1 MREREIAVE
10 NMSAE
15 WGVSRAEIVR
25 RCGAVKTDQE
35 LEDERKLRQLE
46 KFERKVQHAG
56 FVKKESHLEKQIA
69 QAERNLDHLSAYE
82 KMRLENMKERQA
94 LLEQLDIDQERKEIA
109 EERQKSMI
117 FAPKEEVE
125 RRAPSARVKALKE
138 RNNKLQDEQK
148 MLESACFY
156 RKQWVSPKWIGQWIP
171 LPITYRPQDSAVKIA
186 NKCLEVKVKDLPT
199 KCSVPGG
206 MLKIEEIQE
215 KHRRLHSS
223 KATLESVVA
232 ETYEV
237 VDEPTYTTSGNVL
250 AKLKM
255 TSESVVTTSTIT
267 SMETYWDFVGFGTAD
282 GGVGVHVGSSN
293 ISWRPHNAEVTGI
306 AFCGESSDLGILSS
320 SLDGAV
326 RRSYLARQSVLLEYR
341 EDDSAIGCMVKRN
354 GSEFL
359 LGCDSTVRLLDLR
372 RRKVT
377 TLLRQGGSRIGVH
390 PTDANLISVGACIFD
405 LRQPKNSLLK
415 LHSTISS
422 LQWSPTSGE
431 HLLAVDKSGWLANVF
446 SMDQLL
452 RGETRVL
459 LSQKIA
465 EPLAAQWNPWAQ
477 ASLLLSDAKRRTGNL
492 R

>member
-10 NMSAE
+10 TMSAE

-69 QAERNLDHLSAYE
+69 QAERNLDQLSAYE

-138 RNNKLQDEQK
+138 RNSRLQDELK
-148 MLESACFY
+148 MFERAGIG
-156 RKQWVSPKWIGQWIP
+156 RRQWVSPMWIGQWIP
-171 LPITYRPQDSAVKIA
+171 LPQTFRLESAVKIA
-186 NKCLEVKVKDLPT
+186 NKCLEVKDLPM

-215 KHRRLHSS
+215 KHRRLHTS
-223 KATLESVVA
+223 KTTLESVVA

-431 HLLAVDKSGWLANVF
+431 HLLAVGCGHGELANVF